1 MPFKLRKSLFV
12 SALSRMN
19 SPGRDGRELME
30 IAMNRWVRRLLG
42 SAVFAACFILGI
54 SQTHAVALGKIEVAS
69 HLGEAFFAEIPM
81 QLEENENISSVFV
94 DLAAP
99 AEYRILE
106 VYRDP
111 ALNAIRSDIKN
122 DSRGARVE
130 ISSTSVI
137 DAPFFNL
144 VLKVRH
150 GHATQ
155 FKKYPVFL
163 ELLQLKNVRAKTL
176 PNISAVNSQTNTEE
190 NRQPKMPVMISHSAA
205 ESETEKPAEPA
216 FKPYDGWART
226 GRYGPMV
233 FGDTIRTVAIRLRM
247 DKRYTLPQVMMA
259 LFNKNRKKFSQGNV
273 NLINAGIWLDVP
285 KASEVEEM
293 TPVEA
298 SKLLARHQRDW
309 NALKKGQPRY
319 TAIAKAQ
326 KNRYKTR
333 VRVGKIASGVVSPAS
348 ATESR
353 EKTGVKTD
361 SGQSAKARAPE
372 TEGATETVK
381 PDSTQ
386 QAKLDALQKE
396 NVVLREDLKTADDKI
411 DALSDKLASAD
422 IVAAN
427 VRIKK
432 LELSLARL
440 QAALDRSRQEAKSGS
455 KVFQWLP
462 YLLGGLVIL
471 LLAILGY
478 LLRRERPHPAAV
490 ATSAN
495 ISTPAPSPPTSQEDE
510 SYSFEERAQQVPA
523 AEEEGIQVPVR
534 EAEDVSADSSPD
546 LIKFDTA
553 GIETPHEEAEE
564 TFDPNVDYMAEA
576 DIYLRYGMEDEA
588 IDQIKMAIKQH
599 PDHADAYIT
608 LIRTL
613 QAKGDQAALNAA
625 IEAGREALSGEALQA
640 LEAVAS
646 PADEGDEEI
655 DLGSIL
661 PPADIGMVDSS
672 ETAEIEPEESG
683 ERGPHTP
690 ASDEVTGMMEVESAD
705 VEAEQAAE
713 STLTETFELLDKTTA
728 SREEDEAETGEST
741 TGEEKDKQDEI
752 EGEAENFPELSIPE
766 MVGFE
771 LDIPPVAGEEDE
783 AAGHMSDGGDESS
796 DIETSGTEHVDE
808 SGEIPDPGLESM
820 QLDDLIMTPDTGMTP
835 DSLHI
840 DKARS
845 LLAEGALD
853 EAESS
858 FRAAVTGSTRGD
870 ALLGL
875 ADIAQQR
882 GDTAK
887 AAEFLA
893 EAEALVDDSNRDWF
907 ESIRN
912 KAGNSE

>member
-1 MPFKLRKSLFV
+1 
-12 SALSRMN
+12 
-19 SPGRDGRELME
+19 ME

-42 SAVFAACFILGI
+42 SAVFTACFILGI

-155 FKKYPVFL
+155 FKKYPIFL
-163 ELLQLKNVRAKTL
+163 ELLQLKNVRARTL
-176 PNISAVNSQTNTEE
+176 PNVSAVNSQTNTGE
-190 NRQPKMPVMISHSAA
+190 NRQPKTPVMISHSAA

-247 DKRYTLPQVMMA
+247 DERYTLPQVMMG

-273 NLINAGIWLDVP
+273 NLINAGTWLDVP

-293 TPVEA
+293 SPVEA

-319 TAIAKAQ
+319 TAIAEAQ

-353 EKTGVKTD
+353 EKTRVKTD

-372 TEGATETVK
+372 TAGVTETVK
-381 PDSTQ
+381 PDSTQQAKPDSTQQAKLDSTQQAKLDSTQ

-510 SYSFEERAQQVPA
+510 SYSFEERAQQQVPA
-523 AEEEGIQVPVR
+523 AEEAGIQVPVR

-553 GIETPHEEAEE
+553 GIETSQGKAEE

-588 IDQIKMAIKQH
+588 IDQIRMAIKQH
-599 PDHADAYIT
+599 PDHADAYIA

-613 QAKGDQAALNAA
+613 QAKGDQAALNAV

-640 LEAVAS
+640 FEAVAS
-646 PADEGDEEI
+646 PVDEGDEEI
-655 DLGSIL
+655 DLGGIL
-661 PPADIGMVDSS
+661 PPADIGTVDSS
-672 ETAEIEPEESG
+672 ETAETEPEESG

-705 VEAEQAAE
+705 VEAKQAEE
-713 STLTETFELLDKTTA
+713 STLTETFELLDKTTER
-728 SREEDEAETGEST
+728 REEDEAETGEFT
-741 TGEEKDKQDEI
+741 IGEEKDKQDEI

-808 SGEIPDPGLESM
+808 AGEIPDPGLESM

-858 FRAAVTGSTRGD
+858 FRAAMNTGSTRSD
-870 ALLGL
+870 TLLGL